1 MIKSW
6 GAYALSA
13 AAIIILGF
21 VKVKVPL
28 YPIETVVTGIVTI
41 TIGYLTKRV
50 VQRGRMFTNNEQN
63 KKMNMKGGL
72 SED

>member
-6 GAYALSA
+6 GAYALSTV
-13 AAIIILGF
+13 AIIILGF

-28 YPIETVVTGIVTI
+28 YPIETVVTGIVAI
-41 TIGYLTKRV
+41 TVGYFTKRV
-50 VQRGRMFTNNEQN
+50 APRVVSAFR
-63 KKMNMKGGL
+63 KKGGL